1 MTRSGRRRAWP
12 VEVFAAVFMA
22 ALLLGATLLVSAGS
36 DHHAREQHTHEQH
49 THEQHAHEQ
58 HTHDSAPAA
67 AITVDGPTASAA
79 PAGHEHRHGNDWTP
93 SPGQR
98 LRPATDDTAVRT
110 IPIGATGSGRPPVG
124 VAGSSPPAPPDD
136 GLTLLGVLRI

>member
-36 DHHAREQHTHEQH
+36 DHHA
-49 THEQHAHEQ
+49 HEQHAHDQ
-58 HTHDSAPAA
+58 HTPDSAPVTVS
-67 AITVDGPTASAA
+67 TVDDATTSVA
-79 PAGHEHRHGNDWTP
+79 PASHEHRHGNDWTP

-98 LRPATDDTAVRT
+98 LRPAADDTAVRT
-110 IPIGATGSGRPPVG
+110 VPIGATGNGRPPVG
-124 VAGSSPPAPPDD
+124 AAASSPSAPSDD